1 MKRTIFSPATWPI
14 SLKIP
19 LVVALLTIVIGSLV
33 TERVLRKLSDIQD
46 QSLKE
51 LSGAYLDGISSSV
64 LPHVL
69 RYDIWEVFDTIDR
82 SKNQFENIAIISTIV
97 VSADNSIIAASD
109 PATFATGTAIEPDYL
124 RNAIPENLLKIQSGQ
139 PEVRVFRDITYQ
151 GKTIGKLIVTL
162 DVSHQL
168 TERRDVMLALI
179 GGNAAFTI
187 LLAIFGYFL
196 IRQMLRPFQVL
207 AGHLEKSKDSS
218 FTEISDSESYSSSKE
233 AAELFASY
241 NSMVKA
247 MNERDQLAESLHEEE
262 KLAGLGRLAAA
273 MAHEINNP
281 LGGMLTTLETLRLHA
296 DNPEVQKKS
305 FGLLQR
311 GLTSIGDVVQ
321 TSLLAYRKRLV
332 KRDLSERDFVDLRRL
347 LRPEIHRRGQN
358 LEWDVTWSG
367 EIPLD
372 GTSVRQIGLNLLLNA
387 SSAAGRGG
395 KVVLRSS
402 VAGNDLKISVEND
415 GRGIPADLVH
425 CLNNKGSKRVPLEDS
440 LGIGLWVICRLVDEM
455 KGSIKAVSSDKGTEV
470 TIVIPFDAGAV
481 KHAA

>member
-19 LVVALLTIVIGSLV
+19 LVVAFLTILIGSIA
-33 TERVLRKLSDIQD
+33 TERVLGKLSDIQD

-51 LSGAYLDGISSSV
+51 LSGSYLDGISSSV

-69 RYDIWEVFDTIDR
+69 RQDIWEVFDTIDR
-82 SKNQFENIAIISTIV
+82 SKSQYENIAIISTIV
-97 VSADNSIIAASD
+97 TSADNSIIAASD
-109 PATFATGTAIEPDYL
+109 PATFATGTVVEVDYL
-124 RNAIPENLLKIQSGQ
+124 QSAIPEDMLRIQSDQ

-151 GKTIGKLIVTL
+151 GKTIGRLIVTL

-168 TERRDVMLALI
+168 SERRDVMLALI
-179 GGNAAFTI
+179 GGNAAFTV

-196 IRQMLRPFQVL
+196 IRQMLRPIQVL

-218 FTEISDSESYSSSKE
+218 FTEISDADIYSSSRE

-247 MNERDQLAESLHEEE
+247 MNERDLLAESLHEEE

-281 LGGMLTTLETLRLHA
+281 LGGMLTTLETLRRHA

-305 FGLLQR
+305 FGLLER
-311 GLTSIGDVVQ
+311 GLKSIGDVVQ
-321 TSLLAYRKRLV
+321 TSLGAYRKRAD

-367 EIPLD
+367 EVPLD

-402 VAGNDLKISVEND
+402 VVDNDLRISVKND
-415 GRGIPADLVH
+415 GKGIPENLVH
-425 CLNNKGSKRVPLEDS
+425 CLNNKGSKRAPLEDS

-455 KGSIKAVSSDKGTEV
+455 KGSISAISSDVGAEV
-470 TIVIPFDAGAV
+470 SIVIPFDSGTV
-481 KHAA
+481 KHAT